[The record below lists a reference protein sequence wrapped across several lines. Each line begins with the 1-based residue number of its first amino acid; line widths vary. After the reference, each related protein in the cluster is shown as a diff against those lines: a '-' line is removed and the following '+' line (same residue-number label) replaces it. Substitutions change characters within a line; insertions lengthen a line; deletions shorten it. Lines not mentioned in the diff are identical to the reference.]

1 MWLHIVLYSRGL
13 THTGYAGSKAYDE
26 VALLR
31 PVQAYDSVI
40 SLLYS
45 NISLMYTVTPGLLVA
60 LLAVGTVLLQFIDKY
75 DYLACIGLLLLMCA
89 SQSIMLEL
97 RRCTVGRPAAR
108 GAACYAVLLRTV

>member
-1 MWLHIVLYSRGL
+1 MVF
-13 THTGYAGSKAYDE
+13 
-26 VALLR
+26 
-31 PVQAYDSVI
+31 
-40 SLLYS
+40 
-45 NISLMYTVTPGLLVA
+45 A
-60 LLAVGTVLLQFIDKY
+60 LLAVGIVLLQFVDNY